1 MINTNYF
8 TMNFMSAFFCR
19 KKHSWDRSR
28 KLFLFLLFSIAFLN
42 VENLHAQ
49 TDHINGQ
56 VLDQDGAPLIGV
68 TVAVKDKNTGVFT
81 DEAGLFSIR
90 AVNGD
95 ILIFTMI
102 SMKTTEVKVEKGKP
116 IRIIMKPDEATLEEV
131 VVVGYGKQKKVTITG
146 SVSSIDMDDIKVPV
160 ANLSNAFREESLVL
174 FQFSQAA
181 NQDMTTPLSQSVVS
195 EHLPGIPLPW

>member
-1 MINTNYF
+1 
-8 TMNFMSAFFCR
+8 MNFMSAFFCR